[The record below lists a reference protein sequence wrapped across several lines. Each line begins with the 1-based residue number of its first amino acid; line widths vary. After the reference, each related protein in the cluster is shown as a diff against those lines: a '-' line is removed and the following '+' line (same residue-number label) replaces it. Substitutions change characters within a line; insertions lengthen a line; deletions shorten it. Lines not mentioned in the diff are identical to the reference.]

1 MTARRSTIV
10 VALLLLAAAVAYLRD
25 PAWLIDVESGFRPWE
40 QARDGTRF
48 RWTSGHASFFVPAA
62 LSSIVIPVRTTMDG
76 GHRPVTVRIAVDDRT
91 VSAVTLTDEMWRQV
105 VVRLPPRPGRRVR
118 RVDLLVDH
126 TGPGNRGVAVGQL
139 EKK

>member
-1 MTARRSTIV
+1 MTARHSTIV
-10 VALLLLAAAVAYLRD
+10 VALLLAAAVAYLRD

-62 LSSIVIPVRTTMDG
+62 LSSIVIPIRTTMDEG
-76 GHRPVTVRIAVDDRT
+76 ERPVTVRIAVDDWT

-105 VVRLPPRPGRRVR
+105 TLTLPPRPGRRVR
-118 RVDLLVDH
+118 RVDLRVDR
-126 TGPGNRGVAVGQL
+126 TRAGNRGVEVGQL
-139 EKK
+139 EMK